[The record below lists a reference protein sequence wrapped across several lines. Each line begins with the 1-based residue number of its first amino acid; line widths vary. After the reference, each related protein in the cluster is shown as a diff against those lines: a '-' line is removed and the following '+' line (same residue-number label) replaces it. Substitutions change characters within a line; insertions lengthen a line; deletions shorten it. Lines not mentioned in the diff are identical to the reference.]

1 MIGLPYNDHQCLGTI
16 TEMVAE
22 RVNQGDETLRAL
34 AQQHPSTESL
44 VAWIR
49 SLPQR
54 DDLGEPNDG
63 PKVAACAPVQRLRFP
78 APPDPNCFE
87 RAAMYLGAAELI
99 DPQPVRQLATLE
111 TSIGAHTIPLEN
123 GAPVIL
129 DPRVTRNSLRYTPTS
144 MDEGP
149 VPISPRDAIE
159 WTVQLA
165 EVEAAD
171 VRNGAGAPAQA
182 KELYQAKDAMLRVV
196 EGTAPQSRDEIE
208 RIAWL
213 LSLAEQAA
221 RRYGPPAMAIV
232 RSTAQAVAELA
243 DEAIARA
250 KREEPPPARNLS
262 IEIGGMRLRPAPW
275 ASALAKIAGR
285 VGVGVGAMAARAKL
299 ASMGVPPEMLALVEQ
314 ELRSAGFDV
323 GPSPAAKRVP
333 TAAPNAS
340 AP

>member
-1 MIGLPYNDHQCLGTI
+1 
-16 TEMVAE
+16 
-22 RVNQGDETLRAL
+22 
-34 AQQHPSTESL
+34 
-44 VAWIR
+44 
-49 SLPQR
+49 
-54 DDLGEPNDG
+54 
-63 PKVAACAPVQRLRFP
+63 
-78 APPDPNCFE
+78 
-87 RAAMYLGAAELI
+87 MYLGAAELI

-111 TSIGAHTIPLEN
+111 TAIGAHTVPLEN

-129 DPRVTRNSLRYTPTS
+129 DPRVTRNSLRYAPTS
-144 MDEGP
+144 MEERP

-159 WTVQLA
+159 WTAQLA

-171 VRNGAGAPAQA
+171 VRNGAGATAQG

-196 EGTAPQSRDEIE
+196 EGAAPQSRDEIE

-221 RRYGPPAMAIV
+221 RRYGPHAMAIV

-250 KREEPPPARNLS
+250 KREDPPAARNLS

-299 ASMGVPPEMLALVEQ
+299 ASMGVPPEMIALVEQ
-314 ELRSAGFDV
+314 ELRSAGFEV
-323 GPSPAAKRVP
+323 GPSLAAKRAPSTAP
-333 TAAPNAS
+333 TPS
-340 AP
+340 TP